1 MDPLRI
7 LLVTRVFWPNLG
19 GIEKHVEW
27 LAGHLIARGHQVDVL
42 SLDRAFEDGRALP
55 ATDRL
60 GPIRVTRVP
69 FRGST
74 RYPIAP
80 AVLGHVAGHDVVHVH
95 AVDFLA
101 DWLVATRPIHGVPVV
116 LSTHGGFFHTAFAP
130 RAKKLW
136 FHTLTRALTRQVD
149 ALVYT
154 SDQDEEV
161 FRAITSRGRVIRT
174 GVDSARWTR
183 LDPAP
188 VPGRWITVGRVDV
201 HKGIGHLLRVL
212 GRVRDLDP
220 RPFEAHIVGPEVV
233 DGLVRRLTTD
243 RDALG
248 LGGRVHFDGRVA
260 DAALLDLVR
269 TAELG
274 LWPAEYESFGISVVE
289 TMAAGV
295 YPVLN
300 DIRAFR
306 YFHAPGAGEL
316 VNFAD
321 VDVAAAA
328 ILRARDHA
336 PAVAA
341 VRAIAARYD
350 WEQVIVELE
359 GVYRDA
365 IAARRSGGLS

>member
-27 LAGHLIARGHQVDVL
+27 LAGHLIARGHHVDVVT
-42 SLDRAFEDGRALP
+42 LDRAFEDGRALP

-60 GPIRVTRVP
+60 GPIDVTRVP
-69 FRGST
+69 FHGSN

-80 AVLGHVAGHDVVHVH
+80 SVLRQVAGHDVVHVH

-116 LSTHGGFFHTAFAP
+116 LSTHGGFFHTAFAS
-130 RAKKLW
+130 RAKKVW
-136 FHTLTRALTRQVD
+136 FQTMTRALTRQVD

-161 FRAITSRGRVIRT
+161 FRAITTRGRVIRT
-174 GVDSARWTR
+174 GVAIARWTA
-183 LDPAP
+183 LEPAP
-188 VPGRWITVGRVDV
+188 VPGRWITVGRLDV
-201 HKGIGHLLRVL
+201 HKGIGHLLKVL
-212 GRVRDLDP
+212 ARVRDRDP
-220 RPFEAHIVGPEVV
+220 RPFAAHILGPEVV
-233 DGLVRRLTTD
+233 DGLVRRLTAD

-248 LGGRVHFDGRVA
+248 LGDRVHFDGRVT
-260 DAALLDLVR
+260 DAVLLEHVR

-306 YFHAPGAGEL
+306 YFHTPGAGEL
-316 VNFAD
+316 VAFAD
-321 VDVAAAA
+321 LESAAAG

-336 PAVAA
+336 PAVAP

-350 WEQVIVELE
+350 WAAVVVELE
-359 GVYRDA
+359 GVYQAA
-365 IAARRSGGLS
+365 IAGRRATGLS